1 MGWIFA
7 IAADLTGEFLGEVI
21 FTDNSWFERLSVEH
35 TGFSVLR
42 ILAGVIVGVLLL
54 LLIIFLLIIFGVL

>member
-7 IAADLTGEFLGEVI
+7 IAADLIGEFLGDMT
-21 FTDNSWFERLSVEH
+21 FTDASWFERLSVEH

-42 ILAGVIVGVLLL
+42 ILAGVIVGVPLL
-54 LLIIFLLIIFGVL
+54 LLIILLLIIFGVL